1 MNSAHPL
8 LRRQFLERSLLA
20 ASGIGIGS
28 AIAPQWLRGA
38 GWMAGESS
46 GRVLVV
52 IQLSGGNDG
61 LNTVIP
67 IRDPE
72 YKKRRPKL
80 AIAPADAI
88 SIPED
93 LALHPSLKSIA
104 GLLEAGQFM
113 LIQGV
118 GYPSPNRSH
127 FESMDIW
134 HSCTTK
140 DKRGRTGWLGRWLDQ
155 KHRDENRDDNQ
166 DTLAMHLGGEVQPFA
181 LTALDAQVP
190 SLSSIE
196 QFRFKVEAD
205 PSITG
210 RVTPMANTPKTE
222 ASNELLDFLA
232 GTTASAVISSDR
244 IEKALKQASD
254 MGEFPDSQLGQKLQV
269 IARLIKAGLQTS
281 VYYVT
286 LDGFDT
292 HAQQPAAHAALL
304 NQWSEA
310 LAAFVKFLDAAGDLE
325 RTLVMTFSEF
335 GRRVA
340 ENASEGTDHG
350 AAAPM
355 FFAGANFKQPI
366 IGKHPSLNDL
376 DDGDL
381 KHHTDFRS
389 IYASVLEQ
397 WLGSPAEKTLGGNF
411 KTLDLFHRVA
421 RMKRS
426 HN

>member
-1 MNSAHPL
+1 MNAVHPL

-28 AIAPQWLRGA
+28 AIAPQWLQGA
-38 GWMAGESS
+38 SWNVSDRS

-67 IRDPE
+67 IQDPE

-80 AIAPADAI
+80 AIAQADAI
-88 SIPED
+88 TIPQD
-93 LALHPSLKSIA
+93 LALHPSLKGVA
-104 GLLEAGQFM
+104 GLLEAGRFM
-113 LIQGV
+113 LVQGV

-140 DKRGRTGWLGRWLDQ
+140 EKRGRAGWLGRWLDQ
-155 KHRDENRDDNQ
+155 KHASDPQDNNQ
-166 DTLAMHLGGEVQPFA
+166 DTLAMHLGAEVQPFA
-181 LTALDAQVP
+181 LTALDVQVP

-196 QFRFKVEAD
+196 QFRFKVEAG
-205 PSITG
+205 SSVAGTL
-210 RVTPMANTPKTE
+210 PKMESPKGTVGT
-222 ASNELLDFLA
+222 NDLLNFVA
-232 GTTASAVISSDR
+232 GTTESAVTASDR
-244 IEKALKQASD
+244 IEKALKQSSSTAD
-254 MGEFPDSQLGQKLQV
+254 FPDSQLGQKLQV

-281 VYYVT
+281 IYYVT

-292 HAQQPAAHAALL
+292 HAQQPAVHAALL

-310 LAAFVKFLDAAGDLE
+310 LSAFVKFLDSSGDLE

-340 ENASEGTDHG
+340 ENASDGTDHG

-355 FFAGANFKQPI
+355 FFAGAKFDRPI
-366 IGKHPSLNDL
+366 VGKHPSLTDL

-389 IYASVLEQ
+389 VYASVLEQ
-397 WLGSPAEKTLGGNF
+397 WLKTPAETTLGGSF
-411 KTLDLFHRVA
+411 ASLELFR
-421 RMKRS
+421 
-426 HN
+426 

>member
-1 MNSAHPL
+1 MNAIHPL

-28 AIAPQWLRGA
+28 AIAPKWLQGA
-38 GWMAGESS
+38 SGSLDDQA

-52 IQLSGGNDG
+52 IQFSGGNDG

-72 YKKRRPKL
+72 YKKQRPKL
-80 AIAPADAI
+80 AIAAADAI
-88 SIPED
+88 SLPQD
-93 LALHPSLKSIA
+93 LALHPSLKGVA
-104 GLLEAGQFM
+104 GLLEQDRFM
-113 LIQGV
+113 IVQGV

-134 HSCTTK
+134 HSCATK
-140 DKRGRTGWLGRWLDQ
+140 EKRGRTGWLGRWLDE
-155 KHRDENRDDNQ
+155 KHAGDANTTLQ
-166 DTLAMHLGGEVQPFA
+166 DTPAMHLGAEVQPFA
-181 LTALDAQVP
+181 LTALNVQVP

-196 QFRFKVEAD
+196 QFRFKVDA
-205 PSITG
+205 G
-210 RVTPMANTPKTE
+210 GNE
-222 ASNELLDFLA
+222 ASSQPKMQASEKPVDTNDLLDFVA
-232 GTTASAVISSDR
+232 GTTESAVTSSAR
-244 IEKALKQASD
+244 IEKALSQSKSTTD
-254 MGEFPDSQLGQKLQV
+254 FPDSQLGQKLQV

-304 NQWSEA
+304 SQWSEA
-310 LAAFVKFLDAAGDLE
+310 LAAFVKFLEASGDLE

-355 FFAGANFKQPI
+355 FFAGAKLKEPI
-366 IGKHPSLNDL
+366 VGKYPSLTDL

-381 KHHTDFRS
+381 KHHTDFRAV
-389 IYASVLEQ
+389 YAAVFEQ
-397 WLGSPAEKTLGGNF
+397 WLRTPADGPLGGKF
-411 KTLDLFHRVA
+411 SSLDLFT
-421 RMKRS
+421 
-426 HN
+426 

>member
-1 MNSAHPL
+1 MNAVHPL

-28 AIAPQWLRGA
+28 AIAPQWLKGA
-38 GWMAGESS
+38 NTNPDFSS

-80 AIAPADAI
+80 AIAQEDSI
-88 SIPED
+88 SIPQD
-93 LALHPSLKSIA
+93 LALHPSLKSVA
-104 GLLEAGQFM
+104 KLLEAGQFM
-113 LIQGV
+113 LVQGV

-140 DKRGRTGWLGRWLDQ
+140 DKRGHTGWLGRWLDQ
-155 KHRDENRDDNQ
+155 RNASEGQDKNQ
-166 DTLAMHLGGEVQPFA
+166 DTLAMHLGAEVQPFA
-181 LTALDAQVP
+181 LTALDVQVP

-205 PSITG
+205 SSVAGTS
-210 RVTPMANTPKTE
+210 PKME
-222 ASNELLDFLA
+222 AVKPVDSNNDLLNFVA
-232 GTTASAVISSDR
+232 GTTESAVTASDR
-244 IEKALKQASD
+244 IEKALKQSFAT
-254 MGEFPDSQLGQKLQV
+254 GEFPDSQLGQKLQV
-269 IARLIKAGLQTS
+269 IGRLIKAGLQTS

-310 LAAFVKFLDAAGDLE
+310 LSAFVKFLDASGDLE

-340 ENASEGTDHG
+340 ENASDGTDHG

-355 FFAGANFKQPI
+355 FFAGAKFDQQI
-366 IGKHPSLNDL
+366 VGKHPSLTDL

-389 IYASVLEQ
+389 VYASVLEQ
-397 WLGSPAEKTLGGNF
+397 WLKTPAEMTLGGSF
-411 KTLDLFHRVA
+411 ASLDLFR
-421 RMKRS
+421 
-426 HN
+426 

>member
-1 MNSAHPL
+1 MNAIHPI

-28 AIAPQWLRGA
+28 AIAPQWLQGA
-38 GWMAGESS
+38 GLNAADKS

-80 AIAPADAI
+80 AIASEDAI
-88 SIPED
+88 SIPQD
-93 LALHPSLKSIA
+93 LALHPALKGVAELLDA
-104 GLLEAGQFM
+104 GRFM

-140 DKRGRTGWLGRWLDQ
+140 EQRGRTGWLGRWLDQ
-155 KHRDENRDDNQ
+155 KQTTAFNEGNQ
-166 DTLAMHLGGEVQPFA
+166 DSLAMHLGAEVQPFA
-181 LTALDAQVP
+181 LTALDVQVP
-190 SLSSIE
+190 SLSTIE

-205 PSITG
+205 SSLPNSA
-210 RVTPMANTPKTE
+210 RKMQSPANTETK
-222 ASNELLDFLA
+222 NDLLDFVA
-232 GTTASAVISSDR
+232 GTTESAVKASER
-244 IEKALKQASD
+244 IEKALQQSSAA
-254 MGEFPDSQLGQKLQV
+254 GEFPDSQLGQKLQV
-269 IARLIKAGLQTS
+269 IARLIRTGLQTS
-281 VYYVT
+281 IYYVT

-292 HAQQPAAHAALL
+292 HAQQPAVHTALL

-310 LAAFVKFLDAAGDLE
+310 LSAFVKFLGNSGDLE

-335 GRRVA
+335 GRRLA
-340 ENASEGTDHG
+340 ENASDGTDHG

-355 FFAGANFKQPI
+355 FFAGAKFEQQI
-366 IGKHPSLNDL
+366 VGKHPSLTDL

-389 IYASVLEQ
+389 VYASVLEQ
-397 WLGSPAEKTLGGNF
+397 WLKTPTATTLGGSF
-411 KTLDLFHRVA
+411 ASLDLFR
-421 RMKRS
+421 
-426 HN
+426 

>member
-1 MNSAHPL
+1 MKTTHQLSSRL
-8 LRRQFLERSLLA
+8 FLERSLLA

-28 AIAPQWLRGA
+28 AIGPKWLQGA
-38 GWMAGESS
+38 TLNAANSAG
-46 GRVLVV
+46 RILVV
-52 IQLSGGNDG
+52 TQLSGGNDG

-80 AIAPADAI
+80 SIAQADAI
-88 SIPED
+88 SIPQD
-93 LALHPSLKSIA
+93 LALHPSLKGVA

-113 LIQGV
+113 LVQGT
-118 GYPSPNRSH
+118 GYASPNRSH

-155 KHRDENRDDNQ
+155 KQSDQKSDSSQ
-166 DTLAMHLGGEVQPFA
+166 DALAMHLGAEVQPFA
-181 LTALDAQVP
+181 LSTLDVQVP

-196 QFRFKVEAD
+196 QFRFKVETD
-205 PSITG
+205 PEVARSSSK
-210 RVTPMANTPKTE
+210 MNSEKNTAT
-222 ASNELLDFLA
+222 NNDLLDFIS
-232 GTTASAVISSDR
+232 GTTESAVKASDR
-244 IEKALKQASD
+244 IEKALKQASTG
-254 MGEFPDSQLGQKLQV
+254 GEFPDSQLGQKLQV

-281 VYYVT
+281 VYYIT

-292 HAQQPAAHAALL
+292 HAQQPAVHAALL

-310 LAAFVKFLDAAGDLE
+310 LSAFIKFLNASGDLE

-340 ENASEGTDHG
+340 ENASDGTDHV

-355 FFAGANFKQPI
+355 FFAGAKFNQSI
-366 IGKHPSLNDL
+366 VGKHPSLTDL

-389 IYASVLEQ
+389 VYASVLKQ
-397 WLGSPAEKTLGGNF
+397 WFKTPPESVLGGSF
-411 KTLDLFHRVA
+411 ASLDLFR
-421 RMKRS
+421 
-426 HN
+426 

>member
-1 MNSAHPL
+1 MNAVHPL

-28 AIAPQWLRGA
+28 AIAPKWLQGA
-38 GWMAGESS
+38 TWNAGDKS

-67 IRDPE
+67 IDDPE

-80 AIAPADAI
+80 AIAKADAI
-88 SIPED
+88 SIPQD
-93 LALHPSLKSIA
+93 LALHPSLKGVA
-104 GLLEAGQFM
+104 GLLEAGRFM
-113 LIQGV
+113 LVQGV

-155 KHRDENRDDNQ
+155 QQAADKNQENQ
-166 DTLAMHLGGEVQPFA
+166 DSLAMHLGAEVQPFA
-181 LTALDAQVP
+181 LTALDVQVP

-196 QFRFKVEAD
+196 QFRFKVDTD
-205 PSITG
+205 PQTANSVAKMESVTG
-210 RVTPMANTPKTE
+210 KSVN
-222 ASNELLDFLA
+222 NDLLDFVA
-232 GTTASAVISSDR
+232 STTESAVTASDR
-244 IEKALKQASD
+244 IEKALKQSAAA
-254 MGEFPDSQLGQKLQV
+254 GEFPDSQLGQKLQV

-310 LAAFVKFLDAAGDLE
+310 LTAFVKYLESSGDLE

-340 ENASEGTDHG
+340 ENASDGTDHG

-355 FFAGANFKQPI
+355 FFAGAKIDQPI
-366 IGKHPSLNDL
+366 VGKHPSLTDL

-389 IYASVLEQ
+389 VYASVLEQ
-397 WLGSPAEKTLGGNF
+397 WLKTPAEPTLGEEF
-411 KTLDLFHRVA
+411 ASLKLFG
-421 RMKRS
+421 
-426 HN
+426 

>member
-1 MNSAHPL
+1 MNAVHPL

-28 AIAPQWLRGA
+28 AISPQWLQGA
-38 GWMAGESS
+38 GLTFGDSS

-67 IRDPE
+67 VNDPE
-72 YKKRRPKL
+72 YRKRRPKL
-80 AIAPADAI
+80 AIAKADAL
-88 SIPED
+88 SIPQD
-93 LALHPSLKSIA
+93 LALHPSLKGVAS
-104 GLLEAGQFM
+104 LLEAGRFM
-113 LIQGV
+113 LVQGV

-155 KHRDENRDDNQ
+155 QQEADHNNENQ
-166 DTLAMHLGGEVQPFA
+166 DSLALHLGAEVQPFA
-181 LTALDAQVP
+181 LTALNVQVP
-190 SLSSIE
+190 SLSSID
-196 QFRFKVEAD
+196 QFRFKVD
-205 PSITG
+205 TDSQ
-210 RVTPMANTPKTE
+210 RANKTDKME
-222 ASNELLDFLA
+222 RAQTDGAQAKGDNNALLDFVA
-232 GTTASAVISSDR
+232 GTTESAVTASSR
-244 IEKALKQASD
+244 IEKALKQSSAG
-254 MGEFPDSQLGQKLQV
+254 GEFPDSQLGQKLQV

-292 HAQQPAAHAALL
+292 HSQQPAAHAALL

-310 LAAFVKFLDAAGDLE
+310 LTAFVKYLESSGDLD

-340 ENASEGTDHG
+340 ENASDGTDHG

-355 FFAGANFKQPI
+355 FFAGAKLDQPI
-366 IGKHPSLNDL
+366 VGKHPSLTDL

-389 IYASVLEQ
+389 VYAAVLEQ
-397 WLGSPAEKTLGGNF
+397 WLKTPAEPTLGGEF
-411 KTLDLFHRVA
+411 ASLKLFG
-421 RMKRS
+421 
-426 HN
+426 